1 MTTYRVQIR
10 QRMNILLERA
20 TDLSQLLEDACS
32 LGVTI
37 DLRGK
42 HTTYHFGAQQ
52 RKTRANKLSDDD
64 RFTKEGLEERITRN
78 KGFVDFLESTIECF
92 RHGFYAIT
100 HPYRPD
106 VTERRRKIFV
116 YRYLQGQSISIV
128 SERINYQ
135 KNIIVNESKMGIV
148 QFSAS
153 LDMLSRKIN
162 KKT

>member
-1 MTTYRVQIR
+1 MSSIPKISPQ
-10 QRMNILLERA
+10 A
-20 TDLSQLLEDACS
+20 QLNEIEIQS
-32 LGVTI
+32 S
-37 DLRGK
+37 
-42 HTTYHFGAQQ
+42 
-52 RKTRANKLSDDD
+52 KLSINKKD
-64 RFTKEGLEERITRN
+64 KEEFEYTQ
-78 KGFVDFLESTIECF
+78 KCF

>member
-1 MTTYRVQIR
+1 MIPDVQLFDVSQYELEKMNEVDWSKTKHNIGVFLTVYKRSRERVG
-10 QRMNILLERA
+10 
-20 TDLSQLLEDACS
+20 LSSIPKISPQAQLNEIEIQS
-32 LGVTI
+32 S
-37 DLRGK
+37 
-42 HTTYHFGAQQ
+42 
-52 RKTRANKLSDDD
+52 KLSINKKD
-64 RFTKEGLEERITRN
+64 KEEFEYTQ
-78 KGFVDFLESTIECF
+78 KCF

-100 HPYRPD
+100 HPYSPD